1 MIVGM
6 SAKLL
11 WFVWE
16 RKVFNRTPSGPDT
29 CSIVTLAQTP

>member
-6 SAKLL
+6 SATLL
-11 WFVWE
+11 GWKK
-16 RKVFNRTPSGPDT
+16 KVFNRTPSGPET

>member
-6 SAKLL
+6 SATLL
-11 WFVWE
+11 GFVWKK
-16 RKVFNRTPSGPDT
+16 KVFNRTPSGPET